1 MYQHPGNRPIFINLM
16 KIRFPLNAWLSVS
29 HRISGLGLFIAL
41 IGYLALIN
49 LIILHPA
56 VSLQSVHNHWIVLS
70 LHTVFWIA
78 LSFHWLTG
86 LRHLLA
92 EHFTAAKPYQII
104 NSKPIS
110 QLVLISWGLAS
121 VFIIQWVWSL

>member
-1 MYQHPGNRPIFINLM
+1 MYKHPGNRPIFINLM

-29 HRISGLGLFIAL
+29 HRISGLGLIIAL
-41 IGYLALIN
+41 IGYLILMN
-49 LIILHPA
+49 LILLNP
-56 VSLQSVHNHWIVLS
+56 SLSTQSIHNHWSVLI

-92 EHFTAAKPYQII
+92 GHFTAAKPYPII
-104 NSKPIS
+104 NSHPIS
-110 QLVLISWGLAS
+110 LLVLISWGGAS